1 MIDDDALDGRL
12 FRARPDTPLRGA
24 PLTGEQEELLASIMA
39 SAGVARPRRARGSK
53 TVLERWSLAAALLL
67 VLVVV
72 SATVSVWPVQTS
84 HAVAVTPRALQIQP
98 LQGNAE
104 NLLLELS
111 ESVAAAAEPRPAT
124 TIRFEFWGLALSP
137 QGSSV
142 SMQPHETLLD
152 YRSDGSTAVET
163 RALQALAADG
173 SPVDDPDA
181 RDAGEL
187 VLWHL
192 YKKGEAVGVFSK
204 PSLDTEWGSLLREG
218 ERLPA
223 DADAAGYFRA
233 VANLLSEHP
242 LSGSEQSELVRFLAT
257 LPDIHVEGEL
267 IDRLGRPGVGFVAPD
282 GDYRRM
288 LIISPELGVLAYESV
303 YTGSSRTDVPSP
315 AVIDYKAWY

>member
-1 MIDDDALDGRL
+1 MIDDQTLDGRL
-12 FRARPDTPLRGA
+12 FRARPDTPLRGGQ
-24 PLTGEQEELLASIMA
+24 LTDEQEDLLASITA
-39 SAGVARPRRARGSK
+39 SSEAARTRRTQGSR
-53 TVLERWSLAAALLL
+53 VMLERWPLAAALLL
-67 VLVVV
+67 VLVIV
-72 SATVSVWPVQTS
+72 SATVSVWPIRTS
-84 HAVAVTPRALQIQP
+84 PAIAVTPKLLQVQP
-98 LQGNAE
+98 LRGEAGS
-104 NLLLELS
+104 LLMDLS
-111 ESVAAAAEPRPAT
+111 VGIAAAADPRPANT
-124 TIRFEFWGLALSP
+124 VRFQFWALALAP
-137 QGSSV
+137 DESSV
-142 SMQPHETLLD
+142 SMQPQETILE
-152 YRSDGSTAVET
+152 YRPDGGALIDT
-163 RALQALAADG
+163 RALHALGADG
-173 SPVDDPDA
+173 SPIDDPEA

-187 VLWHL
+187 IFQHI

-204 PSLDTEWGSLLREG
+204 PTVDTEWGSLLREG

-257 LPDIHVEGEL
+257 LPDIHVEGQL

-303 YTGSSRTDVPSP
+303 YTGSSRNDVLSP

>member
-152 YRSDGSTAVET
+152 YRSDGSTAVEPELCRHWRPTGVLLTTLT
-163 RALQALAADG
+163 RATRASWSYGTSIRKVKRWACSQNRRSTLSGARCFER
-173 SPVDDPDA
+173 A
-181 RDAGEL
+181 RDC
-187 VLWHL
+187 
-192 YKKGEAVGVFSK
+192 
-204 PSLDTEWGSLLREG
+204 PQTPMR
-218 ERLPA
+218 PA
-223 DADAAGYFRA
+223 IF
-233 VANLLSEHP
+233 
-242 LSGSEQSELVRFLAT
+242 
-257 LPDIHVEGEL
+257 
-267 IDRLGRPGVGFVAPD
+267 GR
-282 GDYRRM
+282 
-288 LIISPELGVLAYESV
+288 
-303 YTGSSRTDVPSP
+303 
-315 AVIDYKAWY
+315 